1 METNKLPLSSMPDV
15 CFSGW
20 FRVIDF
26 MIRHKPVL
34 LILFPFSFV
43 FIRKITR
50 LFFVI
55 LDTLISQF
63 VWLLLWIY
71 AYCNFVNLSTL
82 NK

>member
-1 METNKLPLSSMPDV
+1 METNKLSLSSMPDV

-34 LILFPFSFV
+34 LFLFSFSFV

-50 LFFVI
+50 FFFVI
-55 LDTLISQF
+55 LDS
-63 VWLLLWIY
+63 
-71 AYCNFVNLSTL
+71 
-82 NK
+82 